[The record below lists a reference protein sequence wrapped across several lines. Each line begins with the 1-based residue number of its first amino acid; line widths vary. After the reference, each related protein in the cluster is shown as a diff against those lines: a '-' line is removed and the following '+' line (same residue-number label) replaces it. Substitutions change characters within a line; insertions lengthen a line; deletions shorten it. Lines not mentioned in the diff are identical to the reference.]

1 MIEKTMQPQEQTM
14 RPQEQ
19 TGQPPQQPMNI
30 AGQAQGTPGAY
41 QAGTCLMA
49 HGWSDRLEAARAA
62 CGRPDWVPARV
73 MSEQRHLYHLLTEA
87 GTCQAEVSGRFR
99 ASAAGTGDFPCVGD
113 WVMAQVRPGEDAATI
128 HAVLPRQT
136 RFSRRAAGPRADEQV
151 MAANFDAV
159 LLAMSLNDDY
169 NLRRLE
175 RYLVM
180 AWDSGAMPVVV
191 LTKLDLA
198 RDAEALIR
206 DVEQLAAG
214 VPVLAVSAVTG
225 EGMSGLDPWAVPG
238 KTLVVLGSSGVGKST
253 LMNRLAGKE
262 LARTQAIRE
271 DDARGRHT
279 TTHREL
285 YRLDSGVLVL
295 DTPGIRELQLWESDT
310 GMEDAFPDIQA
321 LADTCRFRDCTHDR
335 EPGCAVREAVACGS
349 LPATRYDSWRKLG
362 REMAFISQKSSHAS
376 REAERKFGRMVTR
389 MQRSNPKNH

>member
-1 MIEKTMQPQEQTM
+1 MTDHTRIILEDHDI
-14 RPQEQ
+14 
-19 TGQPPQQPMNI
+19 PMLED
-30 AGQAQGTPGAY
+30 PGKPMPEDSRIN
-41 QAGTCLMA
+41 L
-49 HGWSDRLEAARAA
+49 LEAYGWDGRFDTARRA

-73 MSEQRHLYHLLTEA
+73 MSEQRHLYHLMTEN
-87 GTCQAEVSGRFR
+87 GECQAEVSGRFR
-99 ASAAGTGDFPCVGD
+99 SAAGGTGDFPAVGD
-113 WVMAQVRPGEDAATI
+113 WVMAQVRDREGCATI

-159 LLAMSLNDDY
+159 LLAMSLNDDF

-180 AWDSGAMPVVV
+180 AWDSGAMPVIV

-198 RDAEALIR
+198 RDAEELVQE
-206 DVEQLAAG
+206 VEQLAPG

-225 EGMSGLDPWAVPG
+225 EGMDGLEPWAVPG

-285 YRLDSGVLVL
+285 YRLDNGVLVL
-295 DTPGIRELQLWESDT
+295 DTPGIRELQLWESET
-310 GMEDAFPDIQA
+310 GIEETFSDIHA
-321 LADTCRFRDCTHDR
+321 LAGECRFRDCSHNR
-335 EPGCAVREAVACGS
+335 EPGCAVRAAMEAGT
-349 LPATRYDSWRKLG
+349 LDGKRYESWRKLD
-362 REMAFISQKSSHAS
+362 REMAHITSKNAHAS
-376 REAERKFGRMVTR
+376 REAERRFGRMVTA
-389 MQRSNPKNH
+389 MQRANPKNG

>member
-1 MIEKTMQPQEQTM
+1 MKEVHMSEMEQ
-14 RPQEQ
+14 Q
-19 TGQPPQQPMNI
+19 TI
-30 AGQAQGTPGAY
+30 DLAEY
-41 QAGTCLMA
+41 
-49 HGWSDRLEAARAA
+49 GWNEHLEAARRA

-73 MSEQRHLYHLLTEA
+73 MSEQRHLYHLLAETGE
-87 GTCQAEVSGRFR
+87 CQAEVSGRFR
-99 ASAAGTGDFPCVGD
+99 AAAGGTGDFPAVGD
-113 WVMAQVRPGEDAATI
+113 WVMAQVRSREGSATI

-198 RDAEALIR
+198 QDAAERISEA
-206 DVEQLAAG
+206 EQLAAG
-214 VPVLAVSAVTG
+214 VPVLAVSAKTG
-225 EGMSGLDPWAVPG
+225 EGLAGLDPWVMPG

-253 LMNRLAGKE
+253 LMNRLAGRE

-285 YRLDSGVLVL
+285 YRLDNGVLVI
-295 DTPGIRELQLWESDT
+295 DTPGIRELQLWESENGID
-310 GMEDAFPDIQA
+310 DAFRDIQS
-321 LADTCRFRDCTHDR
+321 LAEGCRFRDCTHAR
-335 EPGCAVREAVACGS
+335 EPGCAVREAVACGTLAS
-349 LPATRYDSWRKLG
+349 GRYESWRKLG

-376 REAERKFGRMVTR
+376 REAERKFGRMVTQ
-389 MQRSNPKNH
+389 MQRSNPKNR